1 MGVNQFL
8 VGRTYSILVKS
19 VCFLTIFSLLAYG
32 NIASFYL
39 LRYFLPF
46 AIMPNSYEFLPTGK

>member
-8 VGRTYSILVKS
+8 VGRTYSILVKG
-19 VCFLTIFSLLAYG
+19 VCFLPIFNRMVYG
-32 NIASFYL
+32 NIAPFFL
-39 LRYFLPF
+39 LRYFWRF